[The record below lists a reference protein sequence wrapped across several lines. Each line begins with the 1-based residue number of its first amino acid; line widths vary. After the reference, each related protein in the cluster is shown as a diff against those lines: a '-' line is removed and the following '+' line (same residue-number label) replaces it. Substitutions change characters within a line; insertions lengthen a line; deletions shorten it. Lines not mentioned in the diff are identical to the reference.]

1 MRRSGPDGTRFSPA
15 EDDAVR
21 SRPRANFPVWTATLP
36 ASARNR
42 ALGFRVERLRR
53 GRVLEDFCEAQSRIV
68 QRCARCSDSLEA
80 AISLCRSRGGA
91 IFFFEKCAI
100 LFLKIKLRAILYDR
114 LVYSDPVMPIASKKP
129 HPQFPSPPA
138 EGLTRR
144 LAPAPAGR
152 RLWGR
157 ERLNSWHSLARL
169 PELRTCSIFVHAPPS
184 PEETGEPIVDV
195 SNRGVSVAGIAGA
208 DGKTESPGNGAAT
221 A

>member
-100 LFLKIKLRAILYDR
+100 LFLKIKLRAILHDR
-114 LVYSDPVMPIASKKP
+114 LLYSDPSC
-129 HPQFPSPPA
+129 PSPRRNLTPGSVPPRNLRA
-138 EGLTRR
+138 VQLRRQRPRGGGCGSGGGLTWGSGSRAYSARGRSR
-144 LAPAPAGR
+144 LR
-152 RLWGR
+152 
-157 ERLNSWHSLARL
+157 
-169 PELRTCSIFVHAPPS
+169 
-184 PEETGEPIVDV
+184 PIDCR
-195 SNRGVSVAGIAGA
+195 SA
-208 DGKTESPGNGAAT
+208 AAT
-221 A
+221 SS

>member
-157 ERLNSWHSLARL
+157 ERLNSCTRWRACQSCVLVLYLFTRRR
-169 PELRTCSIFVHAPPS
+169 PGGDRRTDRRCL
-184 PEETGEPIVDV
+184 EPRRFGRR
-195 SNRGVSVAGIAGA
+195 NRRG
-208 DGKTESPGNGAAT
+208 
-221 A
+221 

>member
-114 LVYSDPVMPIASKKP
+114 LVYSDHRHA
-129 HPQFPSPPA
+129 HRLEETSPPVSVPA
-138 EGLTRR
+138 RR
-144 LAPAPAGR
+144 G
-152 RLWGR
+152 
-157 ERLNSWHSLARL
+157 
-169 PELRTCSIFVHAPPS
+169 THAPPRAGAGRAAAVGQGAIKQLALAGALARVAYLFYICS
-184 PEETGEPIVDV
+184 RAAVPEETGEPIVDV

>member
-1 MRRSGPDGTRFSPA
+1 VG
-15 EDDAVR
+15 
-21 SRPRANFPVWTATLP
+21 
-36 ASARNR
+36 
-42 ALGFRVERLRR
+42 
-53 GRVLEDFCEAQSRIV
+53 
-68 QRCARCSDSLEA
+68 
-80 AISLCRSRGGA
+80 RSRGGA

-114 LVYSDPVMPIASKKP
+114 LVHSDPVMPIASKKP

>member
-100 LFLKIKLRAILYDR
+100 LFLKIKLRAILYHR
-114 LVYSDPVMPIASKKP
+114 LLYSDTSC
-129 HPQFPSPPA
+129 PSPRRNLTSRFRPRPPRNLRA
-138 EGLTRR
+138 VQLRRQRPRGGGCGSGGDLSLGSGSRIRRTRTVSGLSE
-144 LAPAPAGR
+144 ASA
-152 RLWGR
+152 
-157 ERLNSWHSLARL
+157 ARG
-169 PELRTCSIFVHAPPS
+169 P
-184 PEETGEPIVDV
+184 
-195 SNRGVSVAGIAGA
+195 
-208 DGKTESPGNGAAT
+208 
-221 A
+221 